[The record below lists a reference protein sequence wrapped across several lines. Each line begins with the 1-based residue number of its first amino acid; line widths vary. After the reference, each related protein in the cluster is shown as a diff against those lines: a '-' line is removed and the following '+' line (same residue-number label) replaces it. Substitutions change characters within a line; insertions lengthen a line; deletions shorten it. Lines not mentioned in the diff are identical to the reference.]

1 MSRKPVRKAIGS
13 GRRVARGAGASR
25 AAAGAAVRGSS
36 RGSGTDA
43 ALTRAAPVFAA
54 LGDETRL
61 GLVVRLSA
69 DGPLSIARLTEGL
82 HVSRQAVTKHLRVL
96 EEAGLARGTRV
107 GRDNVWEM
115 QPGRLDD
122 VRRWLT
128 HIEGQWDDALGRLK
142 RQLERKTEGMKE

>member
-1 MSRKPVRKAIGS
+1 MSRKPRVRERRRSAGRA
-13 GRRVARGAGASR
+13 GRRTNGAP
-25 AAAGAAVRGSS
+25 VGSIV
-36 RGSGTDA
+36 G
-43 ALTRAAPVFAA
+43 AAPVFAA

-96 EEAGLARGTRV
+96 EEAGLARGMRV
-107 GRDNVWEM
+107 GRDSVWEM
-115 QPGRLDD
+115 EPQRLDD
-122 VRRWLT
+122 ARRWLS

-142 RQLERKTEGMKE
+142 RRLEGR